1 MPLLWLCWWDVCH
14 TSEAGLAA
22 GRGRGGQREQSL
34 NPVAVTD
41 VSSYVHSVCEFS
53 QTCLG

>member
-41 VSSYVHSVCEFS
+41 VSSYVHSVCEFP